1 MESIPENLE
10 ALLRSLA
17 SDALKEDKNSKW
29 VRHSSGQII
38 RLLLDAKR
46 TEQGYRGADVF
57 VGPSRTEEAYVAAV
71 LALHGEEMEREGD
84 KKNPQSDEMA
94 QASKAILFFEL
105 MRSGRTDGAAR
116 DTVYQG
122 MRDLH
127 LYKEGP
133 SRATDFVE
141 GLRLTPVYELL
152 RYFRPELDDMSEK
165 ERIELLERTIGYI
178 NDYLK
183 VLRRLTAFLQFG
195 KTGAYEGDRGREC
208 DCTQR
213 SVRAT
218 KAERVVWTF
227 VSNLLRE
234 PETIQVGMERLI
246 EEERSSRAQNPEHE
260 AERWAQRIADC
271 AQRRSAYQDQ
281 QAAGMMSLEELGSK
295 LRELNNTRRIA
306 ERELATLK
314 DHRRRVE
321 DLEQDRD
328 ALLESIAEM
337 VPEALDSLTGEEK
350 SRVYRMLRLEVTPT
364 AEGYAVSGALCT
376 SVTPSG

>member
-133 SRATDFVE
+133 VKATDFVE
-141 GLRLTPVYELL
+141 GLKLTPVHELL
-152 RYFRPELDDMSEK
+152 RYFRPQLDDMSEK
-165 ERIELLERTIGYI
+165 ERIELLERTIGYV

-183 VLRRLTAFLQFG
+183 ALRRLTAFLQYG
-195 KTGAYEGDRGREC
+195 KTGAYEGLPTKQV
-208 DCTQR
+208 TQAGKQ
-213 SVRAT
+213 VRA
-218 KAERVVWTF
+218 AEF
-227 VSNLLRE
+227 
-234 PETIQVGMERLI
+234 
-246 EEERSSRAQNPEHE
+246 
-260 AERWAQRIADC
+260 
-271 AQRRSAYQDQ
+271 
-281 QAAGMMSLEELGSK
+281 
-295 LRELNNTRRIA
+295 RELVRTEQGAPLPYAKIGKLLGEKPTPGQAPRSYEARIS
-306 ERELATLK
+306 RM
-314 DHRRRVE
+314 VE
-321 DLEQDRD
+321 DGKGILKQALGEQGYRD
-328 ALLESIAEM
+328 YM
-337 VPEALDSLTGEEK
+337 EEK
-350 SRVYRMLRLEVTPT
+350 RAELEHWQTLSEEKQSEIHMEENFGIAPGE
-364 AEGYAVSGALCT
+364 AY
-376 SVTPSG
+376 SVVDAREFLGPRP